1 MPQEI
6 RICPQALGGIEQ
18 QLLGGIDDYCG
29 FKLESLSASLP
40 VSASADHDG
49 RLAGIMES
57 ALSAFRTVI
66 AQDDA
71 SIREMGEVFSASD
84 RAIASKLGAGRG

>member
-29 FKLESLSASLP
+29 FRLESLSASLP

-49 RLAGIMES
+49 RFPDTLAYIIEFG
-57 ALSAFRTVI
+57 L
-66 AQDDA
+66 
-71 SIREMGEVFSASD
+71 
-84 RAIASKLGAGRG
+84 